1 MTKFK
6 ASEKQ
11 LCRQLEKQS
20 IEQSELNPTKS
31 DENKY
36 RKYDK
41 IEVDLRKLIFNEKAL
56 QSLLFSRKQ
65 FLKTGITFEANLFT
79 DEHLAGLLK
88 AELKGSQLE
97 ALQKSIE
104 FVTGQK
110 LTSNLRA
117 NTKAARQLGLSDAG
131 VAGEIHSGEEETA
144 KFWYYTHI
152 KELCELMIRSRV
164 PEVSQL

>member
-1 MTKFK
+1 MLSKMNQP
-6 ASEKQ
+6 Q
-11 LCRQLEKQS
+11 LNDK
-20 IEQSELNPTKS
+20 
-31 DENKY
+31 NKI

-41 IEVDLRKLIFNEKAL
+41 IEVHLRKLIFNEKAL

-65 FLKTGITFEANLFT
+65 FLKTGITFEANLFS

-97 ALQKSIE
+97 ALQKSIG
-104 FVTGQK
+104 FVTGHK

-117 NTKAARQLGLSDAG
+117 NTKAARQLGLLDAG
-131 VAGEIHSGEEETA
+131 IASEIHSGELKTA

-152 KELCELMIRSRV
+152 KELC
-164 PEVSQL
+164 